1 VNQEITLRPIT
12 DNDQDFLYHLYA
24 NYREDE
30 LRVINWEQIPMDKES
45 FLQMQFKAQEKY
57 YIENYIDAEF
67 MIVFLQDKPIG
78 RFYLHRKPEEIRI
91 IDIILLSE
99 YRNQGIG
106 SNFFQDILT
115 EAQTLNLPVRLH
127 VEYYNRAIN
136 LYQRLGFRY
145 LRDNGVYKFM
155 EWQPKK

>member
-1 VNQEITLRPIT
+1 MNQEITLRPIT